1 MLVTIFNIA
10 TNQFIRMQLK
20 KRDGD
25 PVITLWNVFARVANI
40 AVITWLDFKNARA
53 FKQRL
58 GWPSPLR

>member
-53 FKQRL
+53 FKQ
-58 GWPSPLR
+58 